1 MKILNISYALP
12 SKKVTNQDIIDI
24 ALTKSKPHLSSSDL
38 TKLEDKIR
46 TYFRMSG
53 TSTRYHRQKN
63 ERAFDFAV
71 KAGRDA
77 LAKAQI
83 DPKSVDLLIYSGVAR
98 GWLEPAT
105 ANLFQAELGLTN
117 ATCFDI
123 LDACASWIR
132 SMAVA
137 DSFVKQGIYSTVMI
151 LTCELNYNEYIEHEL
166 KTLAELENYFSGY
179 TIGEAATATIL
190 TADEPGKSMRFS
202 FKTWGEKHRLCF
214 LPLPNLDQFTPPHLT
229 NGYIPL
235 RFYTKPAELLSFTVK
250 KLVHHFK
257 SLENNWNKA
266 YDLIIGHA
274 VSISSTSTVA
284 NLLSFDV
291 NKVFETHDRFGNTVS
306 CSLPLGL
313 AAAEELG
320 KLTRG
325 MDVLLVMGS
334 AGVTTAF
341 CSFKY

>member
-12 SKKVTNQDIIDI
+12 SKVVTNQDIIET
-24 ALTKSKPHLSSSDL
+24 ALAKSSQHLSASDL
-38 TKLEDKIR
+38 TALESKIKA
-46 TYFRMSG
+46 YFKMSG
-53 TSTRYHRQKN
+53 SSIRYHRQEN

-71 KAGRDA
+71 KAGKKA

-83 DPKSVDLLIYSGVAR
+83 DPKSVDLLIYTGVAR

-105 ANLFQAELGLTN
+105 ANLFQDELGLTN

-137 DSFVKQGIYSTVMI
+137 DSFIRQGVYKTVMI
-151 LTCELNYNEYIEHEL
+151 LTCELSYGEYVQHEL
-166 KTLAELENYFSGY
+166 KSVSELENFFSGY

-190 TADEPGKSMRFS
+190 TGDEPGKATKFS

-214 LPLPNLDQFTPPHLT
+214 IPLPNLDEFTPQHLT
-229 NGYIPL
+229 NGYMPL
-235 RFYTKPAELLSFTVK
+235 RFYTRPGELLSFTIK

-257 SLENNWNKA
+257 SLENCWNKA
-266 YDLIIGHA
+266 YDLIVGHA
-274 VSISSTSTVA
+274 VSVSSTSTVA

-291 NKVFETHDRFGNTVS
+291 NKVFETHARFGNTVS

-313 AAAEELG
+313 AAAEEIG
-320 KLTRG
+320 KLKRG

-341 CSFKY
+341 CTFNY

>member
-12 SKKVTNQDIIDI
+12 SKVVTNQDIIEN
-24 ALTKSKPHLSSSDL
+24 ALTKSRKHLSAGDL
-38 TKLEDKIR
+38 STLEQRIR
-46 TYFRMSG
+46 KYFKMSG
-53 TSTRYHRQKN
+53 SSIRYHRQKN

-71 KAGRDA
+71 KAGKQA
-77 LAKAQI
+77 LAKARI
-83 DPKSVDLLIYSGVAR
+83 DPKSVDLLIYTGVAR

-105 ANLFQAELGLTN
+105 ANLFQDELGLTN

-137 DSFVKQGIYSTVMI
+137 DSFLQQGIYKTVMI
-151 LTCELNYNEYIEHEL
+151 LTCELSYDEY
-166 KTLAELENYFSGY
+166 AELELKSVADLENFFSGY

-190 TADEPGKSMRFS
+190 TADEPGKKTRFS

-214 LPLPNLDQFTPPHLT
+214 IPLPNLDEFTPAHLT
-229 NGYIPL
+229 NGYMPL
-235 RFYTKPAELLSFTVK
+235 RFYTKPGELLSFTIK
-250 KLVHHFK
+250 KLVYHFR
-257 SLENNWNKA
+257 SLEKNWNKA
-266 YDLIIGHA
+266 YDLIVGHA
-274 VSISSTSTVA
+274 VSVSSTSKVA
-284 NLLSFDV
+284 SLLSFDV
-291 NKVFETHDRFGNTVS
+291 SRVFETHSRFGNTVS

-313 AAAEELG
+313 AAAEEMG

-341 CSFKY
+341 CSFNY

>member
-12 SKKVTNQDIIDI
+12 SKVVTNQDIIED
-24 ALTKSKPHLSSSDL
+24 ALTKSKKHLSPQDL
-38 TKLEDKIR
+38 DTLEQRIR
-46 TYFRMSG
+46 KYFKMSG
-53 TSTRYHRQKN
+53 SSIRYHRQKN

-71 KAGRDA
+71 KAGKEA

-83 DPKSVDLLIYSGVAR
+83 DPKSVDLLIYTGVAR

-105 ANLFQAELGLTN
+105 ANLFQVELGLTN

-137 DSFVKQGIYSTVMI
+137 DSFLQQGIYKTVMI
-151 LTCELNYNEYIEHEL
+151 LTCELSYDEYVELEL
-166 KTLAELENYFSGY
+166 KSVADLESFFSGY
-179 TIGEAATATIL
+179 TIGEAATATIV
-190 TADEPGKSMRFS
+190 TADEPGKNTRFS

-214 LPLPNLDQFTPPHLT
+214 IPLPNLDEFTPAHLT
-229 NGYIPL
+229 NGYMPL
-235 RFYTKPAELLSFTVK
+235 RFYTRPAELLSFTIK

-257 SLENNWNKA
+257 SLEKNWNKA

-274 VSISSTSTVA
+274 VSVSSTSRVA
-284 NLLSFDV
+284 SLLSFDV
-291 NKVFETHDRFGNTVS
+291 NRVFETHARFGNTVS

-313 AAAEELG
+313 AAAEEIG
-320 KLTRG
+320 KLKRG

-341 CSFKY
+341 CSFNY

>member
-12 SKKVTNQDIIDI
+12 SKVVTNQDIIES
-24 ALTKSKPHLSSSDL
+24 ALAKSRQHLSPSELS
-38 TKLEDKIR
+38 TLEHRIR
-46 TYFRMSG
+46 KYFKMSG
-53 TSTRYHRQKN
+53 SSIRYHRQKN
-63 ERAFDFAV
+63 ERSFDFAV
-71 KAGRDA
+71 KAGREA
-77 LAKAQI
+77 LAKARI
-83 DPKSVDLLIYSGVAR
+83 DAKSVDLLIYTGVAR

-105 ANLFQAELGLTN
+105 ANLFQDELGLTN

-137 DSFVKQGIYSTVMI
+137 DSFLQQGIYKTVMI
-151 LTCELNYNEYIEHEL
+151 LTCELSSDEYAEHEL
-166 KTLAELENYFSGY
+166 KSVEELENFFSGY

-190 TADEPGKSMRFS
+190 TADEPGKKTKFS

-214 LPLPNLDQFTPPHLT
+214 IPLPNLDMFTPSHLT
-229 NGYIPL
+229 NGYMPL
-235 RFYTKPAELLSFTVK
+235 RFYTRPGELLSFTIK
-250 KLVHHFK
+250 KLVHHFR

-266 YDLIIGHA
+266 YDLIVGHA
-274 VSISSTSTVA
+274 VSVSSTSTVA
-284 NLLSFDV
+284 SLLSFDV
-291 NKVFETHDRFGNTVS
+291 NRVFETHARFGNTVS

-313 AAAEELG
+313 AVAEELG
-320 KLTRG
+320 KLKRG

-341 CSFKY
+341 CSFNY